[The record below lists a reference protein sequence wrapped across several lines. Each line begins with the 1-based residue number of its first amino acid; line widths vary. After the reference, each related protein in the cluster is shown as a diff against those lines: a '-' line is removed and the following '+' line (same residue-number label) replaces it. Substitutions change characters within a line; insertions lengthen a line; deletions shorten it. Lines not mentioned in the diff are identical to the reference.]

1 MYIYILQLEYIR
13 QRNTAYFMWIS
24 RNFKKDTANNI
35 ATKNTNSYKQTNIII
50 ISDKKEERQYVKNS

>member
-1 MYIYILQLEYIR
+1 
-13 QRNTAYFMWIS
+13 MWIS